1 MKAAKQRLDVLLVE
15 RGLAQSRQ
23 RAQALIL
30 AGKVLVDGEK
40 ITKAGSRVS
49 VDCDIEIIG
58 RDIPYVSRGGVK
70 LEEALRDFNI
80 DVTGL
85 TCLDVGAS
93 TGGFTDC
100 LLKHGAKHVTAV
112 DVGYGQFDWALR
124 SDPRVEVIERTNIK
138 HLDQGALS
146 SLMDLVCI
154 DVSFISLKI
163 VVPVILKFLTPPGHL
178 ICLIKPQFEVGKGM
192 VGKGG
197 VVRDPAL
204 HEAVI
209 KDLTEAFHGLN
220 LRILGVIPSPILGPK
235 GNQEFLMHLQR
246 IRLPAAN
253 SGVLKIIINLLTS
266 LFGVL
271 RHKRVWTIG

>member
-1 MKAAKQRLDVLLVE
+1 MKAAKQRLDVQLFE

-40 ITKAGSRVS
+40 ITKAGSQVFL
-49 VDCDIEIIG
+49 DCDIEIIG

-70 LEEALRDFNI
+70 LAEALRDFNI

-124 SDPRVEVIERTNIK
+124 SDPRVKVIERTNIR
-138 HLDQGALS
+138 HLDAD
-146 SLMDLVCI
+146 SLPSPVDIVCI

-163 VVPVILKFLTPPGHL
+163 VVPVILKFLPPPGHL
-178 ICLIKPQFEVGKGM
+178 VCLIKPQFEVGKGM

-235 GNQEFLMHLQR
+235 GNKEFLMHLQR
-246 IRLPAAN
+246 IQ
-253 SGVLKIIINLLTS
+253 G
-266 LFGVL
+266 G
-271 RHKRVWTIG
+271 